1 MAFRHMALA
10 AFGAA
15 LLTLGACSK
24 PDNPILM
31 NAAAQ
36 HSGPDEF
43 SILPT
48 KPLEMPTSLAS
59 LPEPNPGG
67 TNRVD
72 PQPRADVARALGGSP
87 SVALAGGAADGGI
100 VNHASRF
107 GRDGGIRS
115 QLASEDLELRQD
127 NRGRLLERLFAV
139 NVYNKAYAFMSL
151 DKYAEVE
158 RWRRAGVRTPTA
170 PPPDL

>member
-1 MAFRHMALA
+1 MAIKAMAFAILA
-10 AFGAA
+10 TATLG
-15 LLTLGACSK
+15 LGACSK

-31 NAAAQ
+31 HVAGQ
-36 HSGPDEF
+36 QVGPDEF
-43 SILPT
+43 GIVPT
-48 KPLEMPTSLAS
+48 RPLEMPESFAA
-59 LPEPNPGG
+59 LPAPNPTG

-87 SVALAGGAADGGI
+87 AMALAGGGADGGI

-107 GRDGGIRS
+107 GRDSAIRS
-115 QLASEDLELRQD
+115 QLATEDLEFRKD
-127 NRGRLLERLFAV
+127 NRGRLLERIFSV

-151 DKYAEVE
+151 DKYTEVE

-170 PPPDL
+170 PPPAE